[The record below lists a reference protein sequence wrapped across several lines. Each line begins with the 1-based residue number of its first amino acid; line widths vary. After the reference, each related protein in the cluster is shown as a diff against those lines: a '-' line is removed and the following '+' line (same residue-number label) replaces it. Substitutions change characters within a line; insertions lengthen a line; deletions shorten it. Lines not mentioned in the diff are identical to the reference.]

1 MRVTERFSLV
11 DGATL
16 RYELT
21 VEDPTILTALC
32 TAWYTWARGVGI
44 YEYACH
50 EGNRG
55 LTNVLVSARH
65 SQHDNAEQSS
75 SRDWGESVAVAPHD

>member
-11 DGATL
+11 DEATL

-21 VEDPTILTALC
+21 VEDPTILTAPW
-32 TAWYTWARGVGI
+32 TAWYTRARGVGI
-44 YEYACH
+44 YGYACH

-55 LTNVLVSARH
+55 LTNLLVSARH
-65 SQHDNAEQSS
+65 SERDNVEQSS
-75 SRDWGESVAVAPHD
+75 SRD